1 MKIKTNKRK
10 EKRIELI
17 PQNTQLLSFILTIPF
32 SQSIHIQTKEVISK
46 IELED

>member
-17 PQNTQLLSFILTIPF
+17 PQNTQLLSLILIVHL
-32 SQSIHIQTKEVISK
+32 S
-46 IELED
+46 